1 MKFYND
7 FNIALVGIGNIGSS
21 VYNYLVQK
29 KNYLSSQTGSS
40 YNLKYVSAKNLKKKR
55 HLKNIKKKWF

>member
-1 MKFYND
+1 MKYYNN

-29 KNYLSSQTGSS
+29 KNYLINQTGSN
-40 YNLKYVSAKNLKKKR
+40 YNLKYV
-55 HLKNIKKKWF
+55 